1 MDKLTY
7 LETLE
12 AEKQEAIK
20 AKKKAL
26 LQEDQ
31 RQKRLW
37 YLPLLA
43 EILILT
49 VVVAWMYLLMFGA
62 GFVTWEASKNCPTIS
77 YPHVQSV
84 CELMKTGATI
94 E

>member
-1 MDKLTY
+1 MEKLTY

-12 AEKQEAIK
+12 AEKQEMIR
-20 AKKKAL
+20 AKKQAL

-37 YLPLLA
+37 YLPIIW
-43 EILILT
+43 EYVILIFFIAGMFFL
-49 VVVAWMYLLMFGA
+49 VYAVWFVAGQAMKDF
-62 GFVTWEASKNCPTIS
+62 PTIS
-77 YPHVQSV
+77 CPHVQSV
-84 CELMKTGATI
+84 YELPETGAR

>member
-26 LQEDQ
+26 LQEEQ

-37 YLPLLA
+37 YLPLLV
-43 EILILT
+43 EILILMF
-49 VVVAWMYLLMFGA
+49 VVAWMYLLMFGA
-62 GFVTWEASKNCPTIS
+62 GFVTGEASKDCPIIS
-77 YPHVQSV
+77 CPLVQSV
-84 CELMKTGATI
+84 CELPETGAR

>member
-1 MDKLTY
+1 MDKLNY

-12 AEKQEAIK
+12 AEKQEK
-20 AKKKAL
+20 LRAKKKAL

-43 EILILT
+43 EILVLIL
-49 VVVAWMYLLMFGA
+49 VVASMYLLMFGA
-62 GFVTWEASKNCPTIS
+62 GFITGESVKDCPTIS
-77 YPHVQSV
+77 CPHVQSV
-84 CELMKTGATI
+84 CELPQTGAR